1 MNIVPYLFFKQ
12 IADIAGFGSSK
23 RLYMMDVQLP
33 AITTGLILAHA
44 QSLATIQAW
53 CQWLFQ
59 LHKLSAREKAYE
71 VECKSLTSRIMVS
84 VSAVL
89 KDGSTDPVRT
99 RLLVHSAAHFLGNY
113 RFSNRLCRYIFKF

>member
-59 LHKLSAREKAYE
+59 LHKLSALGESLRGRVQEPD
-71 VECKSLTSRIMVS
+71 VENYGLGFSRTKGRVHRPS
-84 VSAVL
+84 PDQVTRSFS
-89 KDGSTDPVRT
+89 ST
-99 RLLVHSAAHFLGNY
+99 
-113 RFSNRLCRYIFKF
+113 FSR

>member
-99 RLLVHSAAHFLGNY
+99 RLLVHSAAHFLGN
-113 RFSNRLCRYIFKF
+113 